1 MERKKWILLAVGTVA
16 AVAVVLAFVYVLYD
30 VPPIGGIC
38 TTTVNLHH
46 PMHIGE
52 NVWVVEVRNVTG
64 SCPPKGADL
73 ERVGALLERNG
84 SAIASAYQLHN
95 GLVSQADTILIFFA
109 DQGKVGRVDAGDL
122 FYLVNLEVE
131 SQYDFYAL
139 DGGGTK
145 RGHILV
151 YT

>member
-1 MERKKWILLAVGTVA
+1 MEGRKWILLTVSTVATVVIVSALVFLLLRGTVSNG
-16 AVAVVLAFVYVLYD
+16 Y
-30 VPPIGGIC
+30 C

-64 SCPPKGADL
+64 SCPPEGADL

-84 SAIASAYQLHN
+84 STIASAYQLHN
-95 GLVSQADTILIFFA
+95 GLVSQADPILIFFA

-122 FYLVNLEVE
+122 FYLVNLELE

-145 RGHILV
+145 RGHVLV